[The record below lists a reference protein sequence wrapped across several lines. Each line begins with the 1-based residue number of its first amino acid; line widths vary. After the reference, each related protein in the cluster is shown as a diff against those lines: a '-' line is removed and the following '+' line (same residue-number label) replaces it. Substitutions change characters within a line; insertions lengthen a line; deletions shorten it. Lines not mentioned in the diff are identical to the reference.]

1 MIVRASG
8 ASFCSSRR
16 RGSFALIVGGARM
29 AGARMTCVETVGY
42 GGCAG
47 VGPVLDHGIS
57 SESLLM
63 GCPSA
68 ILVRMSLR

>member
-1 MIVRASG
+1 MIVDAHG
-8 ASFCSSRR
+8 ACFCRSRR
-16 RGSFALIVGGARM
+16 RPSSALVVADVRAQP
-29 AGARMTCVETVGY
+29 AGAVWIAMLGY